1 MSRRYQKVQE
11 FLPQIKQMLEQGMS
25 QREVAESIGLKGER
39 PAPARDAGGAAQR
52 GAGPFEW
59 LVQGAGRSHLAHPA
73 GPEYPA
79 APGALPGGCWWA
91 GLNFNRGPAR
101 CAGPLSRKNPKKPR
115 RGFVAHDFGTKV

>member
-25 QREVAESIGLKGER
+25 QREVAESIGLKGAR

-52 GAGPFEW
+52 GAGPFG

-79 APGALPGGCWWA
+79 APGALPGG
-91 GLNFNRGPAR
+91 LLLVRF
-101 CAGPLSRKNPKKPR
+101 
-115 RGFVAHDFGTKV
+115 GF